1 MDIKI
6 EYLKEE
12 HLPFI
17 EEIDN
22 TCPHKPWS
30 SVNELKKELE
40 NPIASYFVAVVDGKP
55 VGYGGYWW
63 VMFEAEI
70 TNIATHKDYR
80 KMGIATKIIEKMV
93 EKCAETSTSLL
104 HLEVRE
110 SNESAINLYKKM
122 GFVQDGFRKNYYNN
136 KEHAILMTKEIEID

>member
-1 MDIKI
+1 MITI

-17 EEIDN
+17 EEIDL

-30 SVNELKKELE
+30 PQEFKKELE
-40 NPIASYFVAVVDGKP
+40 NPVASYFVAKLDDKV

-70 TNIATHKDYR
+70 TNIAVHKDYR
-80 KMGIATKIIEKMV
+80 RMGIASKIIEKMV
-93 EKCAETSTSLL
+93 EKCAQTSTSLL

-110 SNESAINLYKKM
+110 SNENAINLYTKM
-122 GFVQDGFRKNYYNN
+122 GFVQDGFRKNYYKNN
-136 KEHAILMTKEIEID
+136 ENAILMTKEIKID

>member
-1 MDIKI
+1 MITI
-6 EYLKEE
+6 EYLKAE

-30 SVNELKKELE
+30 PSEFKKELE
-40 NPIASYFVAVVDGKP
+40 NPIASYFVAVKDGKP
-55 VGYGGYWW
+55 VGYGGFWW

-70 TNIATHKDYR
+70 TNIAVHKDFR
-80 KMGIATKIIEKMV
+80 KMGIATMIIEKMV
-93 EKCAETSTSLL
+93 EKCAQTSTSLL

-122 GFVQDGFRKNYYNN
+122 GFVQDGFRKKYYNN
-136 KEHAILMTKEIEID
+136 TENAILMTKEIKID

>member
-1 MDIKI
+1 MITI
-6 EYLKEE
+6 EYLKAE

-17 EEIDN
+17 EEIDS

-30 SVNELKKELE
+30 PAEFKKELE
-40 NPIASYFVAVVDGKP
+40 NPIASYFVAVKDDKP
-55 VGYGGYWW
+55 VGYGGFWW

-70 TNIATHKDYR
+70 TNIAVHKDFR
-80 KMGIATKIIEKMV
+80 KMGIATMIIEKMV
-93 EKCAETSTSLL
+93 EKCAQTSTSLL

-136 KEHAILMTKEIEID
+136 TENAILMTKEIKID

>member
-1 MDIKI
+1 MITI
-6 EYLKEE
+6 EYLKAE

-17 EEIDN
+17 AEIDS

-30 SVNELKKELE
+30 PEEFKKELE
-40 NPIASYFVAVVDGKP
+40 NPIANYFVALKDGKP

-70 TNIATHKDYR
+70 TNIAVHKDFR
-80 KMGIATKIIEKMV
+80 KMGIATKLIEKMV
-93 EKCAETSTSLL
+93 EKCAKTSTSLL

-136 KEHAILMTKEIEID
+136 TENAILMTKEIKID

>member
-1 MDIKI
+1 MITI

-17 EEIDN
+17 EEIDL

-30 SVNELKKELE
+30 PAEFKKELE
-40 NPIASYFVAVVDGKP
+40 NPIASYFVAKIDDRV
-55 VGYGGYWW
+55 VGYGGFWW

-70 TNIATHKDYR
+70 TNIAIHKDYR
-80 KMGIATKIIEKMV
+80 RMGIASKIIDKMV
-93 EKCAETSTSLL
+93 EKCKDTSTSLL

-110 SNESAINLYKKM
+110 SNEGAINLYKKM

-136 KEHAILMTKEIEID
+136 KENAILMTKEIKID